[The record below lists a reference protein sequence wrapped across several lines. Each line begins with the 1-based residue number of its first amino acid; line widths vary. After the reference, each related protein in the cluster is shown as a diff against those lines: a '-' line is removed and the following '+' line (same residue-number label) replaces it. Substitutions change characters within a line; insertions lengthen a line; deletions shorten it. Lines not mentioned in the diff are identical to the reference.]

1 MANSEYHMI
10 GHTILRI
17 VIGLLF
23 FIMGINKLSNPDE
36 ITGMLASLG
45 FPIAALF
52 AWILIL
58 SEIIFGVLIF
68 VGYKTKYTAWPLALI
83 LVVAWLL
90 VVLPKEG
97 ISSTNSFF
105 HLIAI
110 AGLITIALTGS
121 GKYAITK
128 D

>member
-23 FIMGINKLSNPDE
+23 FIMGINKLSNPDG